1 MEAQVSERE
10 HKSGPAHGVMVGV
23 RARWQR
29 LTDSVLQ
36 RDMALVLAL
45 KVALIV
51 ALYLFLFRPALHPAQ
66 DPAATAAA
74 VAGMDTATVH
84 EVQR

>member
-1 MEAQVSERE
+1 MT
-10 HKSGPAHGVMVGV
+10 G
-23 RARWQR
+23 ARTRWRR
-29 LTDSVLQ
+29 LTDSVFG
-36 RDMALVLAL
+36 RDIVVVLSL

-51 ALYLFLFRPALHPAQ
+51 ALYLFLFRPAMHPAQ

-74 VAGMDTATVH
+74 VAGVATTTVH

>member
-1 MEAQVSERE
+1 M
-10 HKSGPAHGVMVGV
+10 SGHGEEVGIV
-23 RARWQR
+23 RGLMTAARGRCR
-29 LTDSVLQ
+29 LLAASVLG
-36 RDMALVLAL
+36 RDIAFALVL

-74 VAGMDTATVH
+74 VAGAAIATAH
-84 EVQR
+84 EGER

>member
-1 MEAQVSERE
+1 MSERGQE
-10 HKSGPAHGVMVGV
+10 VGAVRGVIATAHT
-23 RARWQR
+23 RWR
-29 LTDSVLQ
+29 HLTASVIG
-36 RDMALVLAL
+36 RDIALVLTL

-74 VAGMDTATVH
+74 VAGTANATVH

>member
-1 MEAQVSERE
+1 MSECGQELREAR
-10 HKSGPAHGVMVGV
+10 GPMA
-23 RARWQR
+23 AACSRWQR
-29 LTDSVLQ
+29 LTASRFG
-36 RDMALVLAL
+36 RDIALVLAL

-66 DPAATAAA
+66 DPVATAAA
-74 VAGMDTATVH
+74 VAGTQTATVH